1 MLPEPK
7 SSMMRI
13 FTLLLFLGCA
23 GYANAQI
30 RTVSGRL
37 LDSGDNPMPGINVVI
52 KGTAT
57 GTTTDADGYYTID
70 VPVGA
75 TLVFSF
81 VGMKTSEV
89 VVTADNFSQRSP
101 RVPPQGKTKVTPSFS
116 AMLLKDSTQTQEPGV
131 AVLTDETPSYSNRAS
146 ISPDQIKSIRL
157 YGKKYSITTFEP
169 HGTNDAASGRFTLS
183 VGLERVNKLPS
194 LQTTFAPGRPVNG
207 QTTWQGPDQQEI
219 FSWGPLVRTLEFDG
233 SSYPFDRQ
241 GRLVPAG
248 TGNGNAA
255 QAYDASRIFRTGMT
269 TSAELLLMIP
279 ALKKGMLSLDLENRT
294 RSGVIPNTDYKR
306 QNISVALKRFRL
318 TSHTTVDGMLT
329 YNHSAGTLM
338 NRGANLATIVGSIY
352 RTPATFDNTNGLG
365 PSALHATEAYKL
377 ADGTA
382 RTHAPGAVDNPYGL
396 LSTLPDHEKQNRFFS
411 TLTLQSTVI
420 RKLKLTGNASF
431 EKQGNTIVH
440 GFPIGYAGYPSG
452 RLTHRDDDETV
463 AKGFVSPEYTSPN
476 EAFKFSASYQLH
488 YTQRTLHREDGFDF
502 NGPDLDFEDAM
513 RGTRL
518 QRTISRT
525 VQETSVGGQYRLDDF
540 LLIKLSE
547 RNYFSSTVNSRYYTN
562 LFPMAAVSAN
572 LASRLYVDPIDKL
585 EPYFSVSRSLHEAP
599 LLYNNWSY
607 LSTRQSL
614 QTYNR
619 FFESTEL
626 FFRSGLLPETERKL
640 ETGLSLI
647 VFYNLNFDFAYF
659 NNLTS
664 NFIAPLWT
672 QGRFSLQNVASI
684 RNTGTTAS
692 LSYSRSVYAS
702 DELGW
707 GVNLRWSSYRT
718 VAEALNTPDTF
729 VPLAG
734 FESVASVL
742 AAGKPVG
749 AIYGTTYLRNE
760 NGQRVID
767 SDGYPVID
775 PSLKMIGNPIP
786 DWVSSL
792 GAHVNWQRITVSILV
807 DYKKG
812 GDAWNGTARMLD
824 YLGRSA
830 TTADQRNIS
839 QFVFEGVDEHGHT
852 NTKPV
857 DFANPNQPVESNRWV
872 RQGWAGVGEDYIQ
885 KTSWLRLNEVT
896 LSYSTLRSRA
906 RRFVKEMNFALTARN
921 LLLITPYKGVDPS
934 STLFGYSTGAG
945 LDLFNTPATRSYSAL
960 ITLKF

>member
-1 MLPEPK
+1 M
-7 SSMMRI
+7 
-13 FTLLLFLGCA
+13 
-23 GYANAQI
+23 

-37 LDSGDNPMPGINVVI
+37 LDSGDNPLPGVNVMI
-52 KGTAT
+52 KGTTT
-57 GTTTDADGYYTID
+57 GTTTDAEGYYTID

-75 TLVFSF
+75 TLLFSF
-81 VGMKTSEV
+81 IGMKSSEV
-89 VVTADNFSQRSP
+89 VVTADNLSTTSP
-101 RVPPQGKTKVTPSFS
+101 RIPPQRKTKVTPSFS
-116 AMLLKDSTQTQEPGV
+116 TTLLKDSTQTHEPGV
-131 AVLTDETPSYSNRAS
+131 AVLTDETPSYSNRVS
-146 ISPDQIKSIRL
+146 IDPDQIKSIRR
-157 YGKKYSITTFEP
+157 YGNKYSVTTFEP
-169 HGTNDAASGRFTLS
+169 RGTYEVASGRFTLS

-194 LQTTFAPGRPVNG
+194 LQTTFAQGRPVNG
-207 QTTWQGPDQQEI
+207 QTTWRGPDQQEI

-233 SSYPFDRQ
+233 SSYPFDHQ
-241 GRLVPAG
+241 GRLVTAG

-255 QAYDASRIFRTGMT
+255 QVYNASNIFRTGMT

-318 TSHTTVDGMLT
+318 ASHTTIDGTIT

-338 NRGANLATIVGSIY
+338 NRGANLATLVASIY

-365 PSALHATEAYKL
+365 ASALHSTDAYKL
-377 ADGTA
+377 PDGTA
-382 RTHAPGAVDNPYGL
+382 RTHAPGVVDNPYGL
-396 LSTLPDHEKQNRFFS
+396 LSTLPDHEQQNRFLS
-411 TLTLQSTVI
+411 TLTLQSTV
-420 RKLKLTGNASF
+420 RKIKLTGNATF

-440 GFPIGYAGYPSG
+440 GFPVGNAGYPPG

-502 NGPDLDFEDAM
+502 TTPDLDLENAM
-513 RGTRL
+513 RSTRL
-518 QRTISRT
+518 QRSLSRT
-525 VQETSVGGQYRLDDF
+525 VQETSVGGQYRFDDF

-547 RNYFSSTVNSRYYTN
+547 RNYFSSTINSSRYTN

-572 LASRLYVDPIDKL
+572 LASRLYVDGIDKL
-585 EPYFSVSRSLHEAP
+585 EPYFTVSRSLHEAP

-626 FFRSGLLPETERKL
+626 FFRSGLVPETEQKL

-647 VFYNLNFDFAYF
+647 LFNYINVDFAYF

-664 NFIAPLWT
+664 NFIAPRWE
-672 QGRFSLQNVASI
+672 QGQFSLQNVASI

-692 LSYSRSVYAS
+692 LSYSKSPYYPY
-702 DELGW
+702 ELGW
-707 GVNLRWSSYRT
+707 GVNLQWSSYRN
-718 VAEALNTPDTF
+718 VVEALNTPDAF

-734 FESVASVL
+734 FESAASVL
-742 AAGKPVG
+742 AADKPVG

-786 DWVSSL
+786 DWVASL
-792 GAHVNWQRITVSILV
+792 GAHANWQRITLSILV

-812 GDAWNGTARMLD
+812 GEAWNGTARMLD
-824 YLGRSA
+824 YLGRST

-839 QFVFEGVDEHGHT
+839 QFVFEGVDENGHI
-852 NTKPV
+852 NAKPV

-872 RQGWAGVGEDYIQ
+872 RQGWAGVGEDFIQ

-896 LSYSTLRSRA
+896 LSYATMRTRSRK
-906 RRFVKEMNFALTARN
+906 FVKEMNFALTARN
-921 LLLITPYKGVDPS
+921 LLLITPYKGVDPA
-934 STLFGYSTGAG
+934 STLFGYSTGGG

>member
-1 MLPEPK
+1 
-7 SSMMRI
+7 MRI
-13 FTLLLFLGCA
+13 FTFLLFLGCA
-23 GYANAQI
+23 GYAQAQL
-30 RTVSGRL
+30 RTVSGSL
-37 LDSGDNPMPGINVVI
+37 LDSDESPLPGVNIVI
-52 KGTAT
+52 KGTTT
-57 GTTTDADGYYTID
+57 GTTTDANGYYTID

-75 TLVFSF
+75 ILVFSF

-89 VVTADNFSQRSP
+89 AVSADNLSNIAPQRI
-101 RVPPQGKTKVTPSFS
+101 PQERKTKATRSFS
-116 AMLLKDSTQTQEPGV
+116 AMLVKDSTQTNEPGV
-131 AVLTDETPSYSNRAS
+131 AVLTDETPSYSNRVS
-146 ISPDQIKSIRL
+146 IHPDQIKSIRL
-157 YGKKYSITTFEP
+157 SGKKYSITTLEP
-169 HGTNDAASGRFTLS
+169 RGTTDVGGGRLTLS

-194 LQTTFAPGRPVNG
+194 LQTTFAQGRTENG
-207 QTTWQGPDQQEI
+207 QTIWRGPDQQEI

-233 SSYPFDRQ
+233 SNYAFDRQ
-241 GRLVPAG
+241 GRLVTAG

-279 ALKKGMLSLDLENRT
+279 AFKKGMLSLDLENRT
-294 RSGVIPNTDYKR
+294 RSGVIPNTDYKH

-318 TSHTTVDGMLT
+318 TSRTTMDGMIT
-329 YNHSAGTLM
+329 YSHSAGTLM
-338 NRGANLATIVGSIY
+338 NRGANLATVVGSIY

-365 PSALHATEAYKL
+365 QSALHTTDAYQL

-382 RTHAPGAVDNPYGL
+382 RTHAPGVVDNPYGL
-396 LSTLPDHEKQNRFFS
+396 LSTLPDHEQQKRFFS

-420 RKLKLTGNASF
+420 RKINLTGNASF

-440 GFPIGYAGYPSG
+440 GFPVGYAAYPAG
-452 RLTHRDDDETV
+452 RLTQRNDDETV
-463 AKGFVSPEYTSPN
+463 AKAFVSPEYTSPN
-476 EAFKFSASYQLH
+476 HAFKFSASYQLL

-502 NGPDLDFEDAM
+502 NHQDLDFENAM
-513 RGTRL
+513 HGVLL
-518 QRTISRT
+518 QRTLSRIM
-525 VQETSVGGQYRLDDF
+525 QETSVGGQYRFDDF

-547 RNYFSSTVNSRYYTN
+547 RNYFSSTVNTKNYTN

-572 LASRLYVDPIDKL
+572 LASRFYIDGVDKL
-585 EPYFSVSRSLHEAP
+585 EPYFTLSRSLHEAP
-599 LLYNNWSY
+599 LLYNNWAY

-614 QTYNR
+614 QNYNS
-619 FFESTEL
+619 FYESTEL
-626 FFRSGLLPETERKL
+626 FFRPGLIPEIEQKI
-640 ETGLSLI
+640 ETGLSM
-647 VFYNLNFDFAYF
+647 VMFNYFNLDFAYF

-664 NFIAPLWT
+664 NFIAPVWG
-672 QGRFSLQNVASI
+672 QGQFLLQNVATI
-684 RNTGTTAS
+684 RNTGTTVT
-692 LSYSRSVYAS
+692 LSYSRPVYS
-702 DELGW
+702 SQELGW
-707 GVNLRWSSYRT
+707 GLNLRWSSYRN
-718 VAEALNTPDTF
+718 VAEALNTPDAF

-760 NGQRVID
+760 NGERVID
-767 SDGYPVID
+767 SEGYPVID

-792 GAHVNWQRITVSILV
+792 GAHVNWRRITLSVLV

-812 GDAWNGTARMLD
+812 GEAWNGTNRMLD

-830 TTADQRNIS
+830 TTADQRNTS
-839 QFVFEGVDEHGHT
+839 QFVFEGVDENGHV

-857 DFANPNQPVESNRWV
+857 DFASPNQPVNANRWV
-872 RQGWAGVGEDYIQ
+872 REGWAGMGEAYIE

-896 LSYSTLRSRA
+896 LSYSTFRSRT
-906 RRFVKEMNFALTARN
+906 RRFMKEMNFALTARN

-934 STLFGYSTGAG
+934 SALFGYSTGAG